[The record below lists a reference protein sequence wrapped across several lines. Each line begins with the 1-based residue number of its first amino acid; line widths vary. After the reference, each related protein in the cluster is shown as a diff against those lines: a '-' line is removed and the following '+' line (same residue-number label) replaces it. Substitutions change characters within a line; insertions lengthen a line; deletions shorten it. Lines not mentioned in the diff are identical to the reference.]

1 MAEIRTWKL
10 RIAFDG
16 TQLNGWQIQDDVPSV
31 QEEIQKALARLYD
44 VPETH
49 VNGSGRTDA
58 GVHALGLCASFE
70 EPKPSRFQGD
80 GLRKGIN
87 ALLPAS
93 IRVLDADEAAPKF
106 HGRYNCIGKTYCYIV
121 DNAAVPNP
129 LFSRY
134 AWHHR
139 MLLDVEKM
147 NQAAACLEGTHD
159 YSAFTVKR
167 AELKG
172 DAIRTILRAGVV
184 PMGSFLIFHFTGT
197 GFLYKQV
204 RSMTGELIEI
214 GLGKAPPSRTAEVLA
229 GGQRALAGQTA
240 PAHGLILLECCY
252 SGEALADAACCDI
265 KSRLLDKLF
274 NFSAPPL

>member
-1 MAEIRTWKL
+1 MPEIRTWKL

-16 TQLNGWQIQDDVPSV
+16 TLLNGWQIQDDVPSV
-31 QEEIQKALARLYD
+31 QDEVQKALASLYD
-44 VPETH
+44 VPQTY

-70 EPKPSRFQGD
+70 EPKPSRFSGE
-80 GLRKGIN
+80 GLRKGVN

-93 IRVLDADEAAPKF
+93 IRVLEAEEAPAKF
-106 HGRYNCIGKTYCYIV
+106 HGRFNCIGKTYCYLV

-139 MLLDVEKM
+139 APLDLDKM
-147 NQAAACLEGTHD
+147 NLAAAYLEGTHD

-167 AELKG
+167 SELKG
-172 DAIRTILRAGVV
+172 DAVRTILRAGVV
-184 PMGSFLIFHFTGT
+184 PMGSFLVFHFTGT

-204 RSMTGELIEI
+204 RSMTGELVGI
-214 GLGKAPPSRTAEVLA
+214 GLGKASPSRTAEVLA
-229 GGQRALAGQTA
+229 GRQRALAGQTA

-252 SGEALADAACCDI
+252 SGEALAEAACCDV
-265 KSRLLDKLF
+265 KGRLLDKLF
-274 NFSAPPL
+274 NFSSGG